1 MVTRWKYW
9 FSLRAYMAFWFYN
22 GHRRV
27 SFGSRLVLQWVRPGC
42 AAPGYSVSSLWPTLE
57 RVAGAAQRCPR
68 CSRAPESFQMTV
80 FYLLLFVRVSGY
92 ESLGCSRALTYVFSS
107 YARTEEDIIVSR
119 VESGQ
124 YAVLERVAGAAQ
136 KCSRRS
142 RAPKSFQLIVFQ
154 SFS

>member
-1 MVTRWKYW
+1 MPQ
-9 FSLRAYMAFWFYN
+9 
-22 GHRRV
+22 
-27 SFGSRLVLQWVRPGC
+27 VLQ
-42 AAPGYSVSSLWPTLE
+42 SSRKLPND
-57 RVAGAAQRCPR
+57 CF
-68 CSRAPESFQMTV
+68 SK
-80 FYLLLFVRVSGY
+80 LFVRVSGY
-92 ESLGCSRALTYVFSS
+92 ESLGCSGALTSVLSS

-142 RAPKSFQLIVFQ
+142 RAPKSFKTIAFQ